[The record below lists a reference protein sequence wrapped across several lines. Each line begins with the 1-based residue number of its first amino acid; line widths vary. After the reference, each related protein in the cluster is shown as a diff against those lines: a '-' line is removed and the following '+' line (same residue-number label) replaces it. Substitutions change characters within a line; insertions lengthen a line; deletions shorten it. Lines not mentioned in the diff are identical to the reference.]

1 MPKTSSPLG
10 SASLPRREFLR
21 TCGMGMGSV
30 ALTSLL
36 GSAGLMTP
44 QARAEAGSLNP
55 LIPKAPQFL
64 GRAKRVIHIFANGGP
79 SHVDTFDPK
88 PSLDRWHGKEIPI
101 HHNTER
107 KT

>member
-1 MPKTSSPLG
+1 
-10 SASLPRREFLR
+10 
-21 TCGMGMGSV
+21 MGMGSV
-30 ALTSLL
+30 ALSSLL
-36 GSAGLMTP
+36 GSAGLITS
-44 QARAEAGSLNP
+44 QALGESGSLNP
-55 LIPKAPQFL
+55 LTPRAPQFL

-107 KT
+107 